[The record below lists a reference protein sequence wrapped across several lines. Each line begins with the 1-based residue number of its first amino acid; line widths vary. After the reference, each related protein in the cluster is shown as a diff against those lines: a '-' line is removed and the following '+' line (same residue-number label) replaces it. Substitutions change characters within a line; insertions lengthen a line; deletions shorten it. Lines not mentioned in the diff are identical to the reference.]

1 MMTLG
6 VLEALEE
13 VGIQCPQ
20 DIALA
25 TFDHPAE
32 SSSFHPRLTTV
43 VQPGYEIGSRAAS
56 ILMDRVEGR
65 LKGAYLTVRIS
76 PTLTVGESTASAQKD
91 GNLRS
96 TNAGTFN
103 SLNTFNDSP
112 DV

>member
-1 MMTLG
+1 
-6 VLEALEE
+6 
-13 VGIQCPQ
+13 
-20 DIALA
+20 
-25 TFDHPAE
+25 
-32 SSSFHPRLTTV
+32 
-43 VQPGYEIGSRAAS
+43 
-56 ILMDRVEGR
+56 MDRVEGR